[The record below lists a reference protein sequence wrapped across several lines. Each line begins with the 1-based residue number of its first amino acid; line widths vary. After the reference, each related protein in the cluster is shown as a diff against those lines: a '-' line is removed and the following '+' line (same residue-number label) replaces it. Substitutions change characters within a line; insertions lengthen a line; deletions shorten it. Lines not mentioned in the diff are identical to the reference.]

1 MLSSWRRTDREFE
14 VLMKLFFNEE
24 VRGRVALPK
33 SQLEIIVSAPFG
45 DRKWQSWSKWDWNLK
60 GKIE

>member
-1 MLSSWRRTDREFE
+1 
-14 VLMKLFFNEE
+14 MKLFFNEE